1 MNEDFTKYDLV
12 ILDSVA
18 NDEIFNRYIGEQ
30 GYLDRVSYEIA
41 SIIASQTKLIILG
54 FCLDLNFE
62 VASEIYKARKRIAA
76 ACGAQFIGMRDLVL
90 RFGEQMLG
98 KGQKLFETNA
108 HPRKALQREFGLEIG
123 RALLHFQWDKPKAS
137 DGGQYRSNFH
147 SSHAAALSDVVRV
160 INRKNS
166 LFEFDFL
173 DLREGE
179 ALSLARPSR
188 CLGFYLNKLNTKAC
202 LEASGPEGR
211 RLKELWYTADVEK
224 FEIRFIPFRNGCVLD
239 RLTVTGP
246 GERFERSAYTDIG
259 GWRNPE
265 GYLRAEIEKVAFWD
279 GDSRAPLPEVDDAE
293 KADVL
298 HRIVE
303 ASLQEM
309 VNRSSARISVPI
321 AVSPDGET
329 ASGDAHRPTDAAI
342 RGERAFSQEQ
352 SQKAERNNRLLA
364 AARERAQISRAAHG
378 AGSPPKPGV
387 VFDDADLR
395 VVFRP
400 AASSSLLITFSNML
414 FRPNGDDFWARTMC
428 EKAGLSALGFVAKSP
443 NWFPLSAML
452 AASEALTPYLAAYT
466 DRVAYGNSMGAYGA
480 LKYSGLLGASTI
492 VAFCP
497 QYSIDP
503 AQVGHFDKRFI
514 GHFRPDVHEGMEIR
528 PENISGRP
536 FLFYDPFEKP
546 DLAHIERI
554 AQACSE
560 PRLLPAAMTG
570 HNTIGL
576 FAGTK
581 IGSDMLRACIEDR
594 PRDLAKAI
602 LVARR
607 NHPMRT
613 RYNAEAAVSRHPA
626 WAQRIL
632 HRYSDRLRPEELAHC
647 RFNMAT
653 QFRVKGDIPGSAREA
668 LACIEAVLTAS
679 PEERVRLRL
688 NNLLHGCAG
697 FLARAAM
704 YEKAEEAER
713 IAVRAEPQNL
723 SYLKRFLELLW
734 RVGKEED
741 ALVVVDCIASL
752 SFGTMPDLLAQMQKV
767 RAGSHRLVNR
777 IEQLLEL
784 GPSGPGLRSF
794 ADLSA
799 RLHGSEVPNAPTS
812 ELVQS
817 VQVSDTAERQIRHA
831 ASLLRDGKIAEGEA
845 ALRGFSPEMSGPAAL
860 KLAFALLYRARG
872 RSEEAERQ
880 LLAGLALDEKELG
893 IRRVLANMY
902 SETKRLPDAVGQFAA
917 IAEITE
923 TSEDLQ
929 RLAQALLRNS
939 QPEEAVA
946 ALQRALKKASPTAT
960 RYAMLGTAL
969 YRLARYDEAIR
980 FFQLA
985 LALEPSRIDTQR
997 ECGLAYSRLGRPLEA
1012 VPYFQKVVDLTPGQ
1026 ARGYLDLSRAYATAG
1041 ATSEAIDA
1049 LINGLHAVGES
1060 VDLLIELA
1068 RHRARGGDRL
1078 AAMDLFARALAIQPD
1093 HLTAALEYIRQAM
1106 TARKFGPA
1114 KEVADKLIAQHPEH
1128 PEVLFEF
1135 GRVCLETAQPERA
1148 RESFEAA
1155 LRHRPEMHQAHYR
1168 LSQISLRANDIPA
1181 AVEQMSRAVDLDP
1194 TRVSYR
1200 IDRARMYL
1208 ALGQFDAARADAE
1221 AALAIEPRNL
1231 KANQIVSLVRE
1242 MSDERPEARVAACFH
1257 ATAAELPA
1265 LQAALAMLPA
1275 PHEAWIVVS
1284 EGAAPEA
1291 GERVLRLGR
1300 DAVEPTLTE
1309 ASEAPWMLVAPAAA
1323 APAIVALLADPST
1336 EAALRPLEKIYG
1348 RAVFIDAAGLPAMT
1362 VMRRELLHF
1371 FGDMA
1376 EIEGRPAHAL
1386 LAEHEEMLRTVTIDP
1401 AGVVHRLPAPT
1412 LPREDGR
1419 EKVFLISR
1427 HGYQLYG
1434 GGEQFLRGMA
1444 TIYRGEG
1451 FEPVIIGMR
1460 SDTPAA
1466 VEGEEE
1472 GQRFAQL
1479 RPLPGDIFTYAL
1491 KHRPRLVQVLSG
1503 LGYEVITPLK
1513 YLHVATVYGT
1523 HFWRDM
1529 FEEIGG
1535 YLNIDQTAVP
1545 KREFNAILQQAT
1557 VVYSNSHYTAEM
1569 KRKHFGVST
1578 PLVYSLTADTD
1589 APPVTTGKYALLVN
1603 ARPEKGFDLILEV
1616 AKRVPHVPFLVLA
1629 SQSPVAQAQEA
1640 VERAGVKNITIAGKV
1655 SDMMEAYSR
1664 AKVVLVPSYAFIET
1678 FSRVVIEAHRLGV
1691 PVIGSDRGNVPY
1703 LMTESGTSL
1712 PEDAD
1717 AWAAELDRLFTD
1729 RAYYDQRVKLAL
1741 ENSERY
1747 AFARQP
1753 ERIRRIVGFTERR
1766 ILVAVGAGL
1775 GNIVQTSPLI
1785 RRLAEHY
1792 GRPVDVVVKED
1803 FKGCSVLVAGS
1814 PYVNM
1819 VFPLDR
1825 NVVQREYDMVYV
1837 THSFGDIIPAFNS
1850 NTIVAARRHFV
1861 FQMTKDIHEAEFNLF
1876 CARELLGVPYEKADA
1891 AKYFVANASRSR
1903 LPNGIIGI
1911 HSGGKGGE
1919 WEAGSWLNK
1928 RWPYYKD
1935 LVKALQARGYKVASF
1950 GVQSEYVEG
1959 TIDLTGT
1966 PLMESVR
1973 NIAQCS
1979 YFIGNDSGLMHIA
1992 DGLGVPLTTIFGP
2005 TSVVKNGPLAP
2016 TSSVIELKKDCAP
2029 CQFDERFAT
2038 CTCIAS
2044 VGLEPVLDHVLR
2056 HMAKAAGPEG
2066 EKAYKGL
2073 ETLPVLV
2080 G

>member
-1 MNEDFTKYDLV
+1 VAGIKEAFPDVQITNRSVGGSPGMQFACAMDEDFSQYSYV
-12 ILDSVA
+12 FFDSVP
-18 NDEIFNRYIGEQ
+18 NDEIYEGFLGERDYQ
-30 GYLDRVSYEIA
+30 DRVIYELC
-41 SIIASQTKLIILG
+41 STIASQTNLIVVG
-54 FCLDLNFE
+54 FCLDVNLN
-62 VASEIYKARKRIAA
+62 ASSRIYEMRRRIAA
-76 ACGAQFIGMRDLVL
+76 ACGAQFVGMRELVL
-90 RFGEQMLG
+90 RHGRSIIGGDEELY
-98 KGQKLFETNA
+98 ETDA
-108 HPRKALQREFGLEIG
+108 HPRQPIQRAFGQQIGHALKNNVVPHQETKVQTFSDNFWSFDPATIEGMG
-123 RALLHFQWDKPKAS
+123 R
-137 DGGQYRSNFH
+137 
-147 SSHAAALSDVVRV
+147 LSR
-160 INRKNS
+160 RKNS
-166 LFEFDFL
+166 LFDVTFLQLGAGEVL
-173 DLREGE
+173 DL
-179 ALSLARPSR
+179 STVARGGQ
-188 CLGFYLNKLNTKAC
+188 CLGFYLDKFDTRAIVF
-202 LEASGPEGR
+202 LEGVSGR
-211 RLKELWYTADVEK
+211 RAKEYWYDLSPDA
-224 FEIRFIPFRNGCVLD
+224 FEMRFIPIENGYPLVKI
-239 RLTVTGP
+239 VVA
-246 GERFERSAYTDIG
+246 GEELPFERSAYSGFAQWPNADRPARLSISK
-259 GWRNPE
+259 
-265 GYLRAEIEKVAFWD
+265 LAFWK
-279 GDSRAPLPEVDDAE
+279 GDRSNPLPLLDDCSHSE
-293 KADVL
+293 VL
-298 HRIVE
+298 HSWI
-303 ASLQEM
+303 
-309 VNRSSARISVPI
+309 
-321 AVSPDGET
+321 
-329 ASGDAHRPTDAAI
+329 
-342 RGERAFSQEQ
+342 
-352 SQKAERNNRLLA
+352 
-364 AARERAQISRAAHG
+364 
-378 AGSPPKPGV
+378 
-387 VFDDADLR
+387 DD
-395 VVFRP
+395 VFR
-400 AASSSLLITFSNML
+400 
-414 FRPNGDDFWARTMC
+414 R
-428 EKAGLSALGFVAKSP
+428 K
-443 NWFPLSAML
+443 
-452 AASEALTPYLAAYT
+452 
-466 DRVAYGNSMGAYGA
+466 
-480 LKYSGLLGASTI
+480 
-492 VAFCP
+492 
-497 QYSIDP
+497 
-503 AQVGHFDKRFI
+503 
-514 GHFRPDVHEGMEIR
+514 
-528 PENISGRP
+528 
-536 FLFYDPFEKP
+536 
-546 DLAHIERI
+546 
-554 AQACSE
+554 
-560 PRLLPAAMTG
+560 
-570 HNTIGL
+570 
-576 FAGTK
+576 
-581 IGSDMLRACIEDR
+581 
-594 PRDLAKAI
+594 
-602 LVARR
+602 
-607 NHPMRT
+607 
-613 RYNAEAAVSRHPA
+613 
-626 WAQRIL
+626 
-632 HRYSDRLRPEELAHC
+632 
-647 RFNMAT
+647 
-653 QFRVKGDIPGSAREA
+653 
-668 LACIEAVLTAS
+668 
-679 PEERVRLRL
+679 EER
-688 NNLLHGCAG
+688 
-697 FLARAAM
+697 
-704 YEKAEEAER
+704 
-713 IAVRAEPQNL
+713 
-723 SYLKRFLELLW
+723 
-734 RVGKEED
+734 
-741 ALVVVDCIASL
+741 
-752 SFGTMPDLLAQMQKV
+752 
-767 RAGSHRLVNR
+767 R
-777 IEQLLEL
+777 IEQRAAVPLIGLQTRQVHGSVMAGEL
-784 GPSGPGLRSF
+784 SDSPLVQKDYSRPEWDRIAPTIKKAREYLKSE
-794 ADLSA
+794 DVLSA
-799 RLHGSEVPNAPTS
+799 ATL
-812 ELVQS
+812 LDQI
-817 VQVSDTAERQIRHA
+817 DTNSAGPVF
-831 ASLLRDGKIAEGEA
+831 LRYVLGH
-845 ALRGFSPEMSGPAAL
+845 FYYL
-860 KLAFALLYRARG
+860 KGNLP
-872 RSEEAERQ
+872 EAERQ
-880 LLAGLALDEKELG
+880 LVAGMILHPAHVP
-893 IRRVLANMY
+893 IRQLLANLY
-902 SETKRLPDAVGQFAA
+902 TKQNRAEEALVQLGA
-917 IAEITE
+917 IAELTQDAADFQKLG
-923 TSEDLQ
+923 TACLRAKYPDL
-929 RLAQALLRNS
+929 ACAAFQAAIKLDGSTTVRC
-939 QPEEAVA
+939 
-946 ALQRALKKASPTAT
+946 AL
-960 RYAMLGTAL
+960 LGTAL
-969 YRLARYDEAIR
+969 LRMNRYEEAVSA
-980 FFQLA
+980 FEAA
-985 LALEPSRIDTQR
+985 LAGEPNRLDALRECAKAHLRLHRPEAALPHLWRIRNLEPLVVRSYVD
-997 ECGLAYSRLGRPLEA
+997 LGRTL
-1012 VPYFQKVVDLTPGQ
+1012 
-1026 ARGYLDLSRAYATAG
+1026 
-1041 ATSEAIDA
+1041 
-1049 LINGLHAVGES
+1049 NAVGRSPEAEK
-1060 VDLLIELA
+1060 VFEEGLQACGDDIDLLLELA
-1068 RHRARGGDRL
+1068 RHRARAGDRIV
-1078 AAMDLFARALAIQPD
+1078 AMDLFARALAIQPD

-1208 ALGQFDAARADAE
+1208 ALGQFDAARADAG

-1257 ATAAELPA
+1257 ATAAELSA
-1265 LQAALAMLPA
+1265 LQAALTMLPA

-1966 PLMESVR
+1966 PLIESVR

-2066 EKAYKGL
+2066 EKAYKEL

>member
-1 MNEDFTKYDLV
+1 MKDPEKLRLENDVAVADDGELFLASSSRRTLDYAFGRIKPAEKYIEIFRDNIERRKAFCSSMGASYRHFVAPDKHRVYRESFFSNADFSFAEHFVAQSGVDIVYPAEYLRSFLPERVYKRTDTHWSPLGIALICVLVARELGLSEASVEAGKRDILSSLTPMQRRISGDLGSKVSPPEYEFVPVVEPNWRQDRFNNGLTTGNDGILEVVLSGHPNSHGRLV
-12 ILDSVA
+12 IFGDSYFR
-18 NDEIFNRYIGEQ
+18 E
-30 GYLDRVSYEIA
+30 
-41 SIIASQTKLIILG
+41 
-54 FCLDLNFE
+54 CLDFLGVYFREILFCRTRYFHEEAVRAARPDYVITENAERYLGLVAPDADAPPIFMMAPLLGREPRFSVEASAVFSHFLNPTSSVFANLVQKRIGWSRSAGFSREVPSAASAVE
-62 VASEIYKARKRIAA
+62 VAPTVSDLASRMRTAWSFVREKKAAHALEALGTIDHADQGSADIHWLLGNIYRLEGRDDAAEEEFKR
-76 ACGAQFIGMRDLVL
+76 GLVL
-90 RFGEQMLG
+90 D
-98 KGQKLFETNA
+98 
-108 HPRKALQREFGLEIG
+108 IG
-123 RALLHFQWDKPKAS
+123 RAELRRALADTYLRR
-137 DGGQYRSNFH
+137 GQIE
-147 SSHAAALSDVVRV
+147 AAA
-160 INRKNS
+160 
-166 LFEFDFL
+166 EQ
-173 DLREGE
+173 
-179 ALSLARPSR
+179 
-188 CLGFYLNKLNTKAC
+188 
-202 LEASGPEGR
+202 
-211 RLKELWYTADVEK
+211 
-224 FEIRFIPFRNGCVLD
+224 
-239 RLTVTGP
+239 
-246 GERFERSAYTDIG
+246 
-259 GWRNPE
+259 
-265 GYLRAEIEKVAFWD
+265 LRALAVG
-279 GDSRAPLPEVDDAE
+279 GDP
-293 KADVL
+293 
-298 HRIVE
+298 
-303 ASLQEM
+303 
-309 VNRSSARISVPI
+309 
-321 AVSPDGET
+321 
-329 ASGDAHRPTDAAI
+329 
-342 RGERAFSQEQ
+342 
-352 SQKAERNNRLLA
+352 
-364 AARERAQISRAAHG
+364 
-378 AGSPPKPGV
+378 
-387 VFDDADLR
+387 ADLQK
-395 VVFRP
+395 F
-400 AASSSLLITFSNML
+400 
-414 FRPNGDDFWARTMC
+414 G
-428 EKAGLSALGFVAKSP
+428 
-443 NWFPLSAML
+443 
-452 AASEALTPYLAAYT
+452 
-466 DRVAYGNSMGAYGA
+466 
-480 LKYSGLLGASTI
+480 
-492 VAFCP
+492 
-497 QYSIDP
+497 
-503 AQVGHFDKRFI
+503 QV
-514 GHFRPDVHEGMEIR
+514 
-528 PENISGRP
+528 
-536 FLFYDPFEKP
+536 L
-546 DLAHIERI
+546 
-554 AQACSE
+554 
-560 PRLLPAAMTG
+560 
-570 HNTIGL
+570 
-576 FAGTK
+576 
-581 IGSDMLRACIEDR
+581 
-594 PRDLAKAI
+594 
-602 LVARR
+602 
-607 NHPMRT
+607 
-613 RYNAEAAVSRHPA
+613 
-626 WAQRIL
+626 
-632 HRYSDRLRPEELAHC
+632 
-647 RFNMAT
+647 
-653 QFRVKGDIPGSAREA
+653 
-668 LACIEAVLTAS
+668 
-679 PEERVRLRL
+679 LRL
-688 NNLLHGCAG
+688 S
-697 FLARAAM
+697 R
-704 YEKAEEAER
+704 
-713 IAVRAEPQNL
+713 
-723 SYLKRFLELLW
+723 
-734 RVGKEED
+734 
-741 ALVVVDCIASL
+741 
-752 SFGTMPDLLAQMQKV
+752 
-767 RAGSHRLVNR
+767 
-777 IEQLLEL
+777 
-784 GPSGPGLRSF
+784 
-794 ADLSA
+794 
-799 RLHGSEVPNAPTS
+799 
-812 ELVQS
+812 
-817 VQVSDTAERQIRHA
+817 
-831 ASLLRDGKIAEGEA
+831 
-845 ALRGFSPEMSGPAAL
+845 
-860 KLAFALLYRARG
+860 
-872 RSEEAERQ
+872 
-880 LLAGLALDEKELG
+880 
-893 IRRVLANMY
+893 
-902 SETKRLPDAVGQFAA
+902 
-917 IAEITE
+917 
-923 TSEDLQ
+923 
-929 RLAQALLRNS
+929 
-939 QPEEAVA
+939 PEEAVPV
-946 ALQRALKKASPTAT
+946 LQQCVTREPTAT
-960 RYAMLGTAL
+960 RHRLLGSAL
-969 YRLARYDEAIR
+969 LRLSRNDEAYASY
-980 FFQLA
+980 QQA
-985 LALEPSRIDTQR
+985 LAVEPDRPESLS
-997 ECGLAYSRLGRPLEA
+997 ECGQVLLRLKRPHDALRTFER
-1012 VPYFQKVVDLTPGQ
+1012 LTEVAP
-1026 ARGYLDLSRAYATAG
+1026 SEKRAYLGAG
-1041 ATSEAIDA
+1041 RAQIA
-1049 LINGLHAVGES
+1049 LGEPAAAAQIFERGLAACGE
-1060 VDLLIELA
+1060 DLEMLLELA
-1068 RHRARGGDRL
+1068 RLRARGGDRVAAMEVLGRIL
-1078 AAMDLFARALAIQPD
+1078 AAKPD
-1093 HLTAALEYIRQAM
+1093 HLAAALEYIRQAM

-1208 ALGQFDAARADAE
+1208 ALGQFDAAQADAE

-1275 PHEAWIVVS
+1275 PHEAWTVVS
-1284 EGAAPEA
+1284 EGAAPDA

-1401 AGVVHRLPAPT
+1401 AGVVHRLQAPT